1 MGQKACYFKDLGGG
15 TFLIDLVSH
24 PLYGAAAMASLRDIR
39 KRIRS
44 VKNTRQITKA
54 MKMVSAA
61 KLRRAQDNVI
71 AARPYAKPLAAVM
84 STLISRSE
92 PGSLRHPLLTRRE
105 VKKVEL
111 LVVTSDRGLAGGFNA
126 NINRRALK
134 WIADQQKAGIE
145 VSVTTVGRK
154 GNDFLRGRGTVI
166 RKDNPGILQKLTYA
180 VAESLAKEL
189 SKRFLDGEVD
199 AVFIMFNEFVSAI
212 AQVPTQA
219 QLLPFEAHVGEGKPG
234 EAQVDYQ
241 YEPNPQ
247 AVLEQLVPQAVAVK
261 IYRSLLESWAA
272 EHAARMTAMEN
283 ATRNAGDMIG
293 SLTLFYNRSRQAQI
307 TKELVEIVSGA
318 EALKG

>member
-1 MGQKACYFKDLGGG
+1 
-15 TFLIDLVSH
+15 
-24 PLYGAAAMASLRDIR
+24 MASLRDIR

-71 AARPYAKPLAAVM
+71 AARPYAKTLETVM
-84 STLISRSE
+84 SNLIAKSE
-92 PGSLRHPLLTRRE
+92 PGELSHPLLSRRA
-105 VKKVEL
+105 VKSVEL
-111 LVVTSDRGLAGGFNA
+111 LVITSDRGLAGGFNS

-134 WIADQQKAGIE
+134 FITDQQRAGVE
-145 VSVTTVGRK
+145 VFVTTVGRK
-154 GNDFLRGRGTVI
+154 GHEFLRGRGFPS
-166 RKDNPGILQKLTYA
+166 RKDNPGVLQKLSYA
-180 VAESLAKEL
+180 AAETIAREL
-189 SKRFLDGEVD
+189 SKRFLDGKVD
-199 AVFIMFNEFVSAI
+199 AVHLMFNEFVSAI

-219 QLLPFEAHVGEGKPG
+219 QLLPFEAKASEGKAG
-234 EAQVDYQ
+234 ATQVDYK
-241 YEPNPQ
+241 YEPDSQ
-247 AVLEQLVPQAVAVK
+247 AVLEQLVPKAVAVK
-261 IYRSLLESWAA
+261 IYRALLESYAA

>member
-1 MGQKACYFKDLGGG
+1 
-15 TFLIDLVSH
+15 
-24 PLYGAAAMASLRDIR
+24 MASLRDIR
-39 KRIRS
+39 KRIKS

-61 KLRRAQDNVI
+61 KLRRAQENVVS
-71 AARPYAKPLAAVM
+71 ARPFAQTLDTVM
-84 STLISRSE
+84 SNLIGRAE
-92 PGSLRHPLLTRRE
+92 PGSLSHPLLTRRE
-105 VKKVEL
+105 VKKAEL

-126 NINRRALK
+126 NITRRALK
-134 WIADQQKAGIE
+134 WVQDQQAAGVE

-154 GNDFLRGRGTVI
+154 GHEFLRGRGVAI
-166 RKDNPGILQKLTYA
+166 RKDNPGLLQKLSYA
-180 VAESLAKEL
+180 AADALAREL
-189 SKRFLDGEVD
+189 SARFLNGEVD
-199 AVFIMFNEFVSAI
+199 AVFVMYNEFVSAI
-212 AQVPTQA
+212 AQVPTTA
-219 QLLPFEAHVGEGKPG
+219 QLLPFEAKVSDAKAG
-234 EAQVDYQ
+234 ASLVDYK
-241 YEPNPQ
+241 YEPTPQ

-261 IYRSLLESWAA
+261 VYRGLLESFAA

>member
-1 MGQKACYFKDLGGG
+1 
-15 TFLIDLVSH
+15 
-24 PLYGAAAMASLRDIR
+24 MASLRDIR

-71 AARPYAKPLAAVM
+71 AARPYAKMLDGVM

-92 PGSLRHPLLTRRE
+92 PGALSHPLLTRRP

-134 WIADQQKAGIE
+134 YIAEQQKVGVE
-145 VSVTTVGRK
+145 VFVTTVGRK
-154 GNDFLRGRGTVI
+154 GHDFLRGRGNTTI
-166 RKDNPGILQKLTYA
+166 RKDNPGILQKLSYA
-180 VAESLAKEL
+180 VAETVAKEL
-189 SKRFLDGEVD
+189 SKRFLDNEVD
-199 AVFIMFNEFVSAI
+199 AVFIMYNEFVSAI
-212 AQVPTQA
+212 AQVPTQT
-219 QLLPFEAHVGEGKPG
+219 QLLPFEATLGQGKPG
-234 EAQVDYQ
+234 QAQVDYK

-247 AVLEQLVPQAVAVK
+247 AVLEQLVPKAVAVK
-261 IYRSLLESWAA
+261 IYRALLESYAA

>member
-1 MGQKACYFKDLGGG
+1 
-15 TFLIDLVSH
+15 
-24 PLYGAAAMASLRDIR
+24 MASLRDIR

-61 KLRRAQDNVI
+61 KLRRAQENVV
-71 AARPYAKPLAAVM
+71 ASRPYASTLDAVM

-92 PGSLRHPLLTRRE
+92 PGSLSHPLLTRRE
-105 VKKVEL
+105 VKKIEL
-111 LVVTSDRGLAGGFNA
+111 VVVTSDRGLAGGFNA

-134 WIADQQKAGIE
+134 MISEQTGVQIT
-145 VSVTTVGRK
+145 VSTIGRK
-154 GNDFLRGRGTVI
+154 GHDFLRGRGVTI
-166 RKDNPGILQKLTYA
+166 RKDNPGTYQKLSYA
-180 VAESLAKEL
+180 TADALAKEL

-199 AVFIMFNEFVSAI
+199 AVYLMFNEFVSAI
-212 AQVPTQA
+212 AQVPTTA
-219 QLLPFEAHVGEGKPG
+219 QLLPFEAKVGEGQKAG
-234 EAQVDYQ
+234 AQVDYK

-247 AVLEQLVPQAVAVK
+247 AVLETLVPQAVSVK
-261 IYRSLLESWAA
+261 VYRALLESFAA

-293 SLTLFYNRSRQAQI
+293 ALTLYYNRSRQAQI

>member
-1 MGQKACYFKDLGGG
+1 
-15 TFLIDLVSH
+15 
-24 PLYGAAAMASLRDIR
+24 MASLRDIR

-61 KLRRAQDNVI
+61 KLRRAQEGVI
-71 AARPYAKPLAAVM
+71 AARPYAQTLDAVM
-84 STLISRSE
+84 STLIGRAE
-92 PGSLRHPLLTRRE
+92 GEVGHPLLTRRE

-111 LVVTSDRGLAGGFNA
+111 VVITSDRGLAGGFNA
-126 NINRRALK
+126 NITRKALK
-134 WIADQQKAGIE
+134 YLAENKALEIT
-145 VSVTTVGRK
+145 VSTIGRK
-154 GNDFLRGRGTVI
+154 GTDFLRGRGVTI
-166 RKDNPGILQKLTYA
+166 RKDNAGTFQRVSYA
-180 VAESLAKEL
+180 TADAIAKEL

-199 AVFIMFNEFVSAI
+199 AVYVLYNEFVSAI
-212 AQVPTQA
+212 SQVPSMV
-219 QLLPFEAHVGEGKPG
+219 QLLPFEAKQAEKTGSL
-234 EAQVDYQ
+234 VDYK
-241 YEPNPQ
+241 YEPNAQ
-247 AVLEQLVPQAVAVK
+247 AVLEQLVPQAVSVK
-261 IYRSLLESWAA
+261 VYRALLESVAA

>member
-1 MGQKACYFKDLGGG
+1 M
-15 TFLIDLVSH
+15 LIDLDYRAF
-24 PLYGAAAMASLRDIR
+24 YGAPAMASLRDIR
-39 KRIRS
+39 KRIKS

-61 KLRRAQDNVI
+61 KLRRAQENVV
-71 AARPYAKPLAAVM
+71 ASRPYAQTLDAVM
-84 STLISRSE
+84 SALIAKSE
-92 PGSLRHPLLTRRE
+92 PGSLSHPLLTRRE

-111 LVVTSDRGLAGGFNA
+111 VVITSDRGLAGGFNA
-126 NINRRALK
+126 NINRKALK
-134 WIADQQKAGIE
+134 YIADAKGLEIV
-145 VSVTTVGRK
+145 VSTIGRK
-154 GNDFLRGRGTVI
+154 GFEFLRGRGANI
-166 RKDNPGILQKLTYA
+166 RKDNPGTFQKLSYA
-180 VAESLAKEL
+180 TAEVMAKEL

-199 AVFIMFNEFVSAI
+199 AVYLVFNEFVSAI
-212 AQVPTQA
+212 AQVPQMA
-219 QLLPFEAHVGEGKPG
+219 QLLPFEAKVGESKG
-234 EAQVDYQ
+234 ASVDYK

-247 AVLEQLVPQAVAVK
+247 AVLEKLVPQAVAVK
-261 IYRSLLESWAA
+261 VYRALLESFAA

>member
-1 MGQKACYFKDLGGG
+1 MPNVL
-15 TFLIDLVSH
+15 
-24 PLYGAAAMASLRDIR
+24 DIKR
-39 KRIRS
+39 RIRS
-44 VKNTRQITKA
+44 VRNTRQITKA
-54 MKMVSAA
+54 MQMVSAA
-61 KLRRAQDNVI
+61 KLRRAQEAAI
-71 AARPYAKPLAAVM
+71 AARPYAKTLDAVM

-92 PGSLRHPLLTRRE
+92 PGAVSHPLLTRRE
-105 VKKVEL
+105 AKKIEV

-134 WIADQQKAGIE
+134 FIADQQKLGNE
-145 VSVTTVGRK
+145 VFVTTVGRK
-154 GNDFLRGRGTVI
+154 GHDFLRGRGATI
-166 RKDNPGILQKLTYA
+166 RKDNPGILQKLSYA
-180 VAESLAKEL
+180 VAEGIAKEL
-189 SKRFLDGEVD
+189 SKRFLDGDVD
-199 AVFIMFNEFVSAI
+199 AVYIMFNEFVSAI

-219 QLLPFEAHVGEGKPG
+219 QLLPFEAAKSEGESKG
-234 EAQVDYQ
+234 ASVDYK

-247 AVLEQLVPQAVAVK
+247 AVLSELVPKAVAVK
-261 IYRSLLESWAA
+261 IYRALLESFAA

>member
-1 MGQKACYFKDLGGG
+1 
-15 TFLIDLVSH
+15 
-24 PLYGAAAMASLRDIR
+24 MASLRDIR

-71 AARPYAKPLAAVM
+71 AARPYAKTLDAVM
-84 STLISRSE
+84 STLISKSE
-92 PGSLRHPLLTRRE
+92 PGELSHPLLTRRE

-134 WIADQQKAGIE
+134 YIADQQKAGVE
-145 VSVTTVGRK
+145 VFVTTVGRK
-154 GNDFLRGRGTVI
+154 GHDFLRGRGTTI
-166 RKDNPGILQKLTYA
+166 RKDNPGLLQKLSYA
-180 VAESLAKEL
+180 AAETLAKEL
-189 SKRFLDGEVD
+189 SKRFLEGEVD
-199 AVFIMFNEFVSAI
+199 SVFIMFNEFVSAI

-219 QLLPFEAHVGEGKPG
+219 QLLPFEAHAADTRGGQ
-234 EAQVDYQ
+234 ASVDYK

-261 IYRSLLESWAA
+261 IYRALLESYAA

>member
-1 MGQKACYFKDLGGG
+1 
-15 TFLIDLVSH
+15 
-24 PLYGAAAMASLRDIR
+24 MASLRDIR

-71 AARPYAKPLAAVM
+71 SARPYAQMLDAVM

-92 PGSLRHPLLTRRE
+92 PGALSHPLLTRRE
-105 VKKVEL
+105 VKRIE
-111 LVVTSDRGLAGGFNA
+111 LVVITSDRGLAGGFNA
-126 NINRRALK
+126 NITRRALK
-134 WIADQQKAGIE
+134 FLSEQPGTQ
-145 VSVTTVGRK
+145 VTVTTVGRK
-154 GNDFLRGRGTVI
+154 GHDFLRGRGASI
-166 RKDNPGILQKLTYA
+166 RKDNPGMLQKLSYA
-180 VAESLAKEL
+180 AAEGVAKEL

-199 AVFIMFNEFVSAI
+199 AVYVLFNEFVSAI
-212 AQVPTQA
+212 AQVPHMA
-219 QLLPFEAHVGEGKPG
+219 QLLPFEAKVGEGKAG
-234 EAQVDYQ
+234 ESQVDYI

-247 AVLEQLVPQAVAVK
+247 AVLEQLVPKAVAIK
-261 IYRSLLESWAA
+261 IYRALLESYAA

-283 ATRNAGDMIG
+283 ATRNAGDMIS